1 MTPAAHLIFNLLS
14 PWDLG
19 GNNKPIININPINFS
34 LFLITSWGLISYFD
48 VQRTLSIDDPKKIG
62 ELEQAETDRSRDGDD
77 IEG

>member
-34 LFLITSWGLISYFD
+34 LSLSNHKLGFNFLFRRT
-48 VQRTLSIDDPKKIG
+48 TLSIDDPKKIG